1 MPCTPRDGCEL
12 EARSPPSKS
21 SKTVRSTILVGGP
34 TCTVDRT
41 DPSRAIL
48 SLTRP
53 DKKLSS
59 GIGTVSISLILVA
72 GCPGPI
78 LRTSGLP
85 ASRQAMP
92 RAIRRTKLRAPAS
105 VFSPLV
111 RRARGLK
118 RAQRASDQP
127 SSRLVE
133 AGTLGFPWLHTSS
146 CQRST
151 RRHSSLRTSGR
162 RRTRPCITA
171 SQSAHR
177 TGPRLRRSLPGQALQ
192 DGQRSSGGTPVD
204 LQHILHVVHKGGV
217 GLRGDA
223 PALFLPGLQRVFGS
237 ARRTVSGAIVSTTS
251 RATSSAASSFS
262 VQRAR
267 PGGGVEQAS
276 RTSLGHP
283 VQLGRA
289 RLALQGRLH
298 ALQDQGLACP
308 VHGHGGHGHGFRR
321 AFVGPDRSLRP
332 LVAEQPDL
340 GPASGQRLGR
350 AGGNQLLQVC
360 SFLGVQFHQE
370 ALVGYG
376 GSRRQGRTKIVVGTF
391 TGGPPIHVAPCTLP
405 KLAH

>member
-21 SKTVRSTILVGGP
+21 SKTVRSTMLVGGP

-105 VFSPLV
+105 DFSPRV

-118 RAQRASDQP
+118 RAQRAPDQP

-133 AGTLGFPWLHTSS
+133 AGTL
-146 CQRST
+146 
-151 RRHSSLRTSGR
+151 
-162 RRTRPCITA
+162 A

-177 TGPRLRRSLPGQALQ
+177 TGPA
-192 DGQRSSGGTPVD
+192 SGGRSRARRCRMGSGRPGD
-204 LQHILHVVHKGGV
+204 AGRPPAHPPCCA
-217 GLRGDA
+217 RRRRWPAGDA
-223 PALFLPGLQRVFGS
+223 PALFLPGL
-237 ARRTVSGAIVSTTS
+237 
-251 RATSSAASSFS
+251 
-262 VQRAR
+262 
-267 PGGGVEQAS
+267 
-276 RTSLGHP
+276 
-283 VQLGRA
+283 
-289 RLALQGRLH
+289 
-298 ALQDQGLACP
+298 
-308 VHGHGGHGHGFRR
+308 
-321 AFVGPDRSLRP
+321 
-332 LVAEQPDL
+332 
-340 GPASGQRLGR
+340 
-350 AGGNQLLQVC
+350 
-360 SFLGVQFHQE
+360 
-370 ALVGYG
+370 
-376 GSRRQGRTKIVVGTF
+376 
-391 TGGPPIHVAPCTLP
+391 
-405 KLAH
+405 